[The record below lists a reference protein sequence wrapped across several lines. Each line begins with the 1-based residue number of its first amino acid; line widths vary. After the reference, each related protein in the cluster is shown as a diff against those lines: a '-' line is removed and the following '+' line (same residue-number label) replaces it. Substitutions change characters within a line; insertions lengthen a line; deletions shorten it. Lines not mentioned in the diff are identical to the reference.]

1 MFRGDS
7 AFKGRTGL
15 QEGRANG
22 GGSDSSSQATRERS
36 GMNGR
41 GRESSVLA
49 ALLSILTE
57 NSR

>member
-22 GGSDSSSQATRERS
+22 GGSDSRSQAARETS
-36 GMNGR
+36 GVNRR
-41 GRESSVLA
+41 GREPSILA
-49 ALLSILTE
+49 ALLSI
-57 NSR
+57 